1 MKQILRT
8 FIYGFM
14 MAAHHMGGFQTSR
27 KKRVF
32 LYLFQEYL
40 CLGFE
45 RKNFYES

>member
-1 MKQILRT
+1 
-8 FIYGFM
+8 
-14 MAAHHMGGFQTSR
+14 MGSFSLCDDRVAGGIVW
-27 KKRVF
+27 KRVF